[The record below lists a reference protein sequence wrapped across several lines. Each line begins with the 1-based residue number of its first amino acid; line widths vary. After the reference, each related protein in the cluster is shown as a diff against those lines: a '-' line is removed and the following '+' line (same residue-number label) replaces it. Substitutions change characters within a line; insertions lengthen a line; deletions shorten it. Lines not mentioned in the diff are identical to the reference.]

1 MRERAPQWRRCR
13 YKGQITAPPSRN
25 SDLKSKWLLGAL
37 ATIALL
43 LAIPNI
49 AAVLMMATL
58 GLGLPLLGA
67 GAVFLYGL
75 AALGGARLF
84 GRTGRR
90 SLRLLGG
97 GLAVLAVA
105 VAPGAMSQWQ
115 ARVLEQKLR
124 AADVARM
131 LQPLAKTVELRE
143 PFISV
148 LPSAPFETEPCGREC
163 RALLMSGEV
172 EWVRIIR
179 QATQADLESATRF
192 RMAAGAAC
200 PAAEAGQGAEARCV
214 LVAPD
219 NRARAE
225 LIVDATFLGR
235 AAFADD
241 RSSAPLAPNVRY
253 GRRLTATMQGAHDP
267 VFARTEASADVV
279 TIPFLVWPSSRGMS
293 SGGYE
298 IWRVRQTIAPLSL
311 AQMFGAL
318 GYARSMELA
327 KTLSQGSA
335 NIHDPPAPEV
345 VNRAVSALDLPANV
359 AFNRTHLEFVNRW
372 IARVVWTKPLPPQGV
387 ALVRRILLEPRMAW
401 FGALDRLLTRP
412 EVAPSLLP
420 DMLDLLETRKLTA
433 ANDATR
439 LSLIALRGASVSQ
452 LEPHRARIARMAA
465 GHGPNAD
472 AMREIAAR
480 LR

>member
-1 MRERAPQWRRCR
+1 MAPPPLQRPNHR
-13 YKGQITAPPSRN
+13 PPSRN

-37 ATIALL
+37 AAIALL

-49 AAVLMMATL
+49 AAILMMATL
-58 GLGLPLLGA
+58 GLGLPVLGA
-67 GAVFLYGL
+67 GAAFLYGL
-75 AALGGARLF
+75 AALGGARLL
-84 GRTGRR
+84 GWTGRR

-105 VAPGAMSQWQ
+105 TAPGALSRWQ
-115 ARVLEQKLR
+115 ARVLEEKLR
-124 AADVARM
+124 TADVART
-131 LQPLAKTVELRE
+131 LQPLAKTIELRE

-148 LPSAPFETEPCGREC
+148 MPAAPFESEPCGREC

-172 EWVRIIR
+172 EWVRVVR
-179 QATQADLESATRF
+179 QATQADLASATRF

-200 PAAEAGQGAEARCV
+200 PAAETGHGAAARCV

-219 NRARAE
+219 DGAPAA
-225 LIVDATFLGR
+225 LTVDATFLER
-235 AAFADD
+235 AAFADY
-241 RSSAPLAPNVRY
+241 RSSAPLAPDLRY
-253 GRRLTATMQGAHDP
+253 GRRLTATMHGAHDP
-267 VFARTEASADVV
+267 VFVRTEASADVV
-279 TIPFLVWPSSRGMS
+279 TIPFLVWPASRGMS

-345 VNRAVSALDLPANV
+345 VNRAASALDLPANV
-359 AFNRTHLEFVNRW
+359 AFNRTHLEFANRW

-412 EVAPSLLP
+412 EVAPTVLP
-420 DMLDLLETRKLTA
+420 DMLNLLETRKLTA

-439 LSLIALRGASVSQ
+439 LSLIALRGLSAR
-452 LEPHRARIARMAA
+452 LLDPHRARIMRIAA

-472 AMREIAAR
+472 AMREIAQR
-480 LR
+480 LQ